1 MNTMQRGMI
10 TLLRSAVTG
19 EMLALPEDF
28 QLADILTEVNRHS
41 IATLV
46 YEGAVNCGIDKKTP
60 EMQKL
65 FQTYV
70 KMLVTSEGQLREIQ
84 RIFDAFDEAGIDYMP
99 LKGCKLKALY
109 PKPELRAMGDADI
122 LIRMEQY
129 EKIKPIM
136 LELGFVEGVESDH
149 ELVWRKKGLFLELHK
164 RMIPSYNKDFYDYFG
179 DGWRLAKLESGTR
192 YAMSPE
198 DEFIYLFTHF
208 AKHYRDGGIG
218 CRHVLDLWVF
228 LENHPELDEIRMRTE
243 LDALKLGEFYGNLRR
258 LMVVWFGDAPTD
270 EKMDYLTAFIFASG
284 NWGDPEIHLL
294 SQTVKHTKNS
304 GQSGRKHYF
313 WSRLFPSAAALSQG
327 YPILKKYP
335 YVLPFVWGIR
345 LMRKLFDPKAIART
359 EANLRALDQSKVDER
374 QKMLNYVGLDY
385 NF

>member
-19 EMLALPEDF
+19 EKLPLPADFRMEDVLA
-28 QLADILTEVNRHS
+28 EVKRHS

-129 EKIKPIM
+129 EQVRKIM
-136 LELGFVEGVESDH
+136 LGLGFAEGKETDH
-149 ELVWRKKGLFLELHK
+149 ELTWHSKQLFLELHK
-164 RMIPSYNKDFYDYFG
+164 RIMPSYNKDFYGYFG
-179 DGWRLAKLESGTR
+179 DGWELAKTKNGTR
-192 YAMSPE
+192 YAMIPE
-198 DEFIYLFTHF
+198 DEMVYLFTHF
-208 AKHYRDGGIG
+208 AKHYRDAGIG
-218 CRHVLDLWVF
+218 CRVVTDLWVF
-228 LENHPELDEIRMRTE
+228 LRNHPDLDQQKVRAELE
-243 LDALKLGEFYGNLRR
+243 KLHLEEFYGNMLR
-258 LMVVWFGDAPTD
+258 LMAVWFEERPSD
-270 EKMDYLTAFIFASG
+270 EMVDYMTGYIFVSG
-284 NWGDPEIHLL
+284 NRGDVDTFVL
-294 SQTVKHTKNS
+294 SYSVRETKHTHLS
-304 GQSGRKHYF
+304 SRAHYF
-313 WSRLFPSAAALSQG
+313 WSRLFPGVKELKAH
-327 YPILKKYP
+327 YP
-335 YVLPFVWGIR
+335 VLERHLWLLPIIWMVR
-345 LMRKLFDPKAIART
+345 LIRKLCNRKSTAKT
-359 EANLRALDQSKVDER
+359 LSNLKALDQSKVDER